1 MILSLLLSAAVLVWF
16 ALSFKT
22 IFAVTFDET
31 FAHAAGVR
39 TNLYGLTL
47 SVLTGMTIV
56 VGMKMMGSIMIS
68 ALLIF
73 PPLTAMR
80 VTGNFRRT
88 VLLSAVISAL
98 SFTVGYLVTC
108 AVSLSE
114 RFPPI
119 QTGAAVV
126 AVNLFAFC
134 AVYGIAWIVGKAK
147 QKKAGGT

>member
-1 MILSLLLSAAVLVWF
+1 
-16 ALSFKT
+16 
-22 IFAVTFDET
+22 
-31 FAHAAGVR
+31 
-39 TNLYGLTL
+39 
-47 SVLTGMTIV
+47 MTIV

-88 VLLSAVISAL
+88 VLLSAGISAL
-98 SFTVGYLVTC
+98 AFTVGYLVTC

-126 AVNLFAFC
+126 AVNLIAFC
-134 AVYGIAWIVGKAK
+134 AVYGIAWIVGKAR
-147 QKKAGGT
+147 QRRAAG